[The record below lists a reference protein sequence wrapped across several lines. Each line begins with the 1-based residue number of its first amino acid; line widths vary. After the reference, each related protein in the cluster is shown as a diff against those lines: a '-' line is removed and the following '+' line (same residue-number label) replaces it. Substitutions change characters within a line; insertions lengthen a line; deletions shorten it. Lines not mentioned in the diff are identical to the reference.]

1 MLQVTNIIES
11 IGHVWNEGQILA
23 PGNVTSNATAGQRKY
38 HFLETLSK
46 MGKWKTLGAVVNVS
60 TQVKLLGQGSSS
72 GTKSSGASWS
82 NVLAPVKATRILGK
96 AKSKNREAIRKT
108 GVFKPNPEFK
118 RESWKKSNTAAKK
131 SISSGKTIDSK
142 NGSGKGKEE
151 APKARKPSKGILKER
166 VSLSRRSTVT
176 ERKKSV
182 QIIDKKATTKS
193 RTRKK
198 DSKTGKLRPLS
209 KVDKDDVSNVELSDH
224 PQSQDEE
231 ATTTTTPAVAA
242 ESKYWRKIRLMLV
255 YMKMRNPSIINLGT
269 SSKDAS
275 LSLGQNLQAMMMA
288 DKFKDFSQKQKNG
301 VPRCGGSRGPGE
313 FDYMGIYRSF
323 RYILSY
329 FISLHFNVL
338 QIGTSN
344 ILVRRDTILSIL
356 TTFTQQMWSGITT
369 RVRSYKMW
377 RVLQIPL
384 INDHSPRLDS
394 QISK

>member
-11 IGHVWNEGQILA
+11 IGHVWSEGRILA

-142 NGSGKGKEE
+142 NGSGKGKEV

-166 VSLSRRSTVT
+166 AGSL
-176 ERKKSV
+176 
-182 QIIDKKATTKS
+182 
-193 RTRKK
+193 
-198 DSKTGKLRPLS
+198 
-209 KVDKDDVSNVELSDH
+209 
-224 PQSQDEE
+224 
-231 ATTTTTPAVAA
+231 
-242 ESKYWRKIRLMLV
+242 
-255 YMKMRNPSIINLGT
+255 
-269 SSKDAS
+269 
-275 LSLGQNLQAMMMA
+275 
-288 DKFKDFSQKQKNG
+288 
-301 VPRCGGSRGPGE
+301 
-313 FDYMGIYRSF
+313 
-323 RYILSY
+323 
-329 FISLHFNVL
+329 
-338 QIGTSN
+338 
-344 ILVRRDTILSIL
+344 
-356 TTFTQQMWSGITT
+356 
-369 RVRSYKMW
+369 
-377 RVLQIPL
+377 
-384 INDHSPRLDS
+384 
-394 QISK
+394 

>member
-11 IGHVWNEGQILA
+11 IGHVWSEGRILA
-23 PGNVTSNATAGQRKY
+23 PGNVTSNATGGQRKY

-60 TQVKLLGQGSSS
+60 TQVKLLGQSRT

-118 RESWKKSNTAAKK
+118 RESWKESNTAAKK
-131 SISSGKTIDSK
+131 SILSGKTFDSK
-142 NGSGKGKEE
+142 NGSGKGKEV

-182 QIIDKKATTKS
+182 QIIDKKATTES

-209 KVDKDDVSNVELSDH
+209 KVDKDDVSKVELSDPTH
-224 PQSQDEE
+224 SKDEE
-231 ATTTTTPAVAA
+231 ATKTTSPTVAA

-288 DKFKDFSQKQKNG
+288 DKFKDFSQKQKNSI
-301 VPRCGGSRGPGE
+301 PRCGGSRGPGE
-313 FDYMGIYRSF
+313 FDYMGIYQSF
-323 RYILSY
+323 RYIHMLSAS
-329 FISLHFNVL
+329 ISMCYRSV
-338 QIGTSN
+338 QA
-344 ILVRRDTILSIL
+344 
-356 TTFTQQMWSGITT
+356 TF
-369 RVRSYKMW
+369 
-377 RVLQIPL
+377 
-384 INDHSPRLDS
+384 
-394 QISK
+394 

>member
-1 MLQVTNIIES
+1 MVLVVVDISYIYCIGLYCISNVLQVTNIIES

-142 NGSGKGKEE
+142 NGSGKGKEV

-209 KVDKDDVSNVELSDH
+209 KLDKDDVSNVELSDH

-288 DKFKDFSQKQKNG
+288 DKFKDFSQKQKNA

-323 RYILSY
+323 RYIL
-329 FISLHFNVL
+329 
-338 QIGTSN
+338 
-344 ILVRRDTILSIL
+344 
-356 TTFTQQMWSGITT
+356 
-369 RVRSYKMW
+369 
-377 RVLQIPL
+377 
-384 INDHSPRLDS
+384 
-394 QISK
+394 